1 MRRQYG
7 GWRRFELTGHVTPMH
22 SRRSSTWSAAF
33 RARLRNCRRR
43 MHTRGG
49 RDGATGGGHR
59 SSGVT
64 PRGFPVGR
72 TSMGRRGGGEAE
84 GCPRRGDRAGRH
96 LGPTR
101 RTLPCSVGCTAPQQA
116 RGPQARRR
124 RALLRPTRRLR
135 HRDYHRPSA
144 SGRGGPAG
152 RRRTCLDC
160 K

>member
-116 RGPQARRR
+116 RGPQAAAG
-124 RALLRPTRRLR
+124 ALSLDRPGG
-135 HRDYHRPSA
+135 
-144 SGRGGPAG
+144 SGTETTTAPQPRVEEVPQGVAEHV
-152 RRRTCLDC
+152 
-160 K
+160 